1 MLGLTFRETLKTC
14 LLGVSWCIR
23 VLVRTEWLR
32 SFSRVPVLARC
43 RHEAKSRRKSQ
54 LQPPKPWQVDF
65 TNPAASAVE
74 ALRQG
79 DNLRLAQAV
88 LAWSKARYLTGSDE
102 QVLSRFNLIM
112 QSLSGCIKCRQVQK
126 LACVPGALRW
136 PVGLAARFHCS
147 GLRFWQ
153 LWGGIKK
160 YHAK

>member
-1 MLGLTFRETLKTC
+1 MITIF
-14 LLGVSWCIR
+14 
-23 VLVRTEWLR
+23 
-32 SFSRVPVLARC
+32 FAVPVLARC

-126 LACVPGALRW
+126 LACMPGALR
-136 PVGLAARFHCS
+136 
-147 GLRFWQ
+147 
-153 LWGGIKK
+153 
-160 YHAK
+160 